1 MYAVSEALEALNSA
15 GPRTIKPW
23 EGMPPVLIFSDG
35 AVENEGATVTHG
47 ALLVDPALNLRCV
60 FGDHVPQ
67 PFVTAWARAG
77 KRQVIAQAE
86 MFPVLAAQCTWRK
99 QLSGRSIIW
108 FLDNESA
115 RMTL

>member
-1 MYAVSEALEALNSA
+1 MV
-15 GPRTIKPW
+15 
-23 EGMPPVLIFSDG
+23 
-35 AVENEGATVTHG
+35 HG

-86 MFPVLAAQCTWRK
+86 MFPVLAAKCTWRK

-115 RMTL
+115 RMAL